1 MEVRVDG
8 CKLLVARK
16 SIVTPLN
23 QQHPTNNNQQTTI
36 NKQPMTTDQHL
47 AELGIK
53 LPTAP
58 TPAGNYVASM
68 QVGNLLYISGAICL
82 VNGEMTH
89 TGKIGETRDIAY
101 GQAAARVCALNL
113 LAVAKGALGDL
124 DKVSRVVQL
133 NGFVNGVP
141 GFADSPAVI
150 NGASDT
156 MVEILGD
163 RGRHTRAAVAV
174 TGLPLD
180 TTVEIQAIFEVA

>member
-1 MEVRVDG
+1 
-8 CKLLVARK
+8 
-16 SIVTPLN
+16 
-23 QQHPTNNNQQTTI
+23 
-36 NKQPMTTDQHL
+36 MTTEQRL
-47 AELGIK
+47 VELGIE
-53 LPTAP
+53 LPSAP
-58 TPAGNYVASM
+58 APAGNYVPAM
-68 QVGNLLYISGAICL
+68 QVGKLLYIAGAICL

-89 TGKIGETRDIAY
+89 TGNIGETRDIAY

-113 LAVAKGALGDL
+113 LAVAKAQLGDL
-124 DKVSRVVQL
+124 DKIARVVVI

-174 TGLPLD
+174 TGLPKD
-180 TTVEIQAIFEVA
+180 TTVEIQAIFEIA

>member
-1 MEVRVDG
+1 
-8 CKLLVARK
+8 
-16 SIVTPLN
+16 
-23 QQHPTNNNQQTTI
+23 
-36 NKQPMTTDQHL
+36 MTTDQRL
-47 AELGIK
+47 AELGIE
-53 LPTAP
+53 LPIAP
-58 TPAGNYVASM
+58 TPAGNYVACM

-101 GQAAARVCALNL
+101 GQAAARVYALNL
-113 LAVAKGALGDL
+113 LAVAKGHLGDL

-150 NGASDT
+150 NGASGT
-156 MVEILGD
+156 MVEILGE
-163 RGRHTRAAVAV
+163 RGRHTRAAVTV